1 MDRTRVTSLFCRAAV
16 AVLWSLALT
25 APESGF
31 GQTQLPKLTV
41 GTLGAPST
49 SVWMVSVLV
58 AKRFDLK
65 NGIDIEWLEQPT
77 TAALYNDFAAGSYK
91 VATGG
96 VISYANQFARGV
108 KAKLFATYQIF
119 GTSVI
124 VNTERG
130 PSINTLKDLNGKE
143 IAAPLAS
150 ENTKAME
157 IYLKWAGVDVK
168 SLKIKNFEQ
177 PGVVAE
183 LKSPTGSAVA
193 GIVFSQI
200 PTRLIMDDP
209 KKFKDLVSADEL
221 GGMWKQKTGTD
232 FHWLLGWAAQE
243 DFAKDNRELLQRIH
257 NAMKETIEW
266 FAKNQD
272 EALEIVAKKTKE
284 SVPVLRETIK
294 AKRVR
299 FQQLTAE
306 SQEKSMMELFK
317 LGVDSGMIAKLPD
330 ANFFYRGLK

>member
-1 MDRTRVTSLFCRAAV
+1 MPTARARR
-16 AVLWSLALT
+16 
-25 APESGF
+25 E
-31 GQTQLPKLTV
+31 
-41 GTLGAPST
+41 
-49 SVWMVSVLV
+49 
-58 AKRFDLK
+58 
-65 NGIDIEWLEQPT
+65 IE
-77 TAALYNDFAAGSYK
+77 
-91 VATGG
+91 
-96 VISYANQFARGV
+96 
-108 KAKLFATYQIF
+108 LFATYQIF

-124 VNTERG
+124 VHTERG
-130 PSINTLKDLNGKE
+130 HGINAPKDLNGKE

-157 IYLKWAGVDVK
+157 IYLRWAGVDVK

-200 PTRLIMDDP
+200 PTRLVMDDP
-209 KKFKDLVSADEL
+209 KKFKDLISADEL
-221 GGMWKQKTGTD
+221 DAMWKQKTGTEH
-232 FHWLLGWAAQE
+232 HWLLGWAAHE
-243 DFAKDNRELLQRIH
+243 EFARDNRELLQRTH
-257 NAMKETIEW
+257 NAMKETIDW
-266 FAKNQD
+266 VSKNQE

-306 SQEKSMMELFK
+306 SQEKALMALFK
-317 LGVDSGMIAKLPD
+317 LGVESGMIAKLPD
-330 ANFFYRGLK
+330 GNFFYRGLK

>member
-1 MDRTRVTSLFCRAAV
+1 MDQNRGRASRAAM
-16 AVLWSLALT
+16 AMAASVLAALMLYGGLA
-25 APESGF
+25 AA
-31 GQTQLPKLTV
+31 QMPKLKI

-49 SVWMVSVLV
+49 SVWMVAVLQ

-65 NGIDIEWLEQPT
+65 NGIDIEWVEQPS
-77 TAALYNDFAAGSYK
+77 TAAVYNDFAAGSYP

-96 VISYANQFARGV
+96 VISYANQYARGV
-108 KAKLFATYQIF
+108 KSKLFATYQIF
-119 GTSVI
+119 GTSII
-124 VNTERG
+124 VNTERA
-130 PSINTLKDLNGKE
+130 PNIHSLKDLSGKE

-183 LKSPTGSAVA
+183 LKSPTGSALA
-193 GIVFSQI
+193 GIVFSQV
-200 PTRLIMDDP
+200 PTRLVMDDP

-221 GGMWKQKTGTD
+221 DALWRQKTGTD
-232 FHWLLGWAAQE
+232 YHWLLGWVAHD
-243 DFAKDNRELLQRIH
+243 DFAKENRELLQKTH

-266 FAKNQD
+266 FYKNSD
-272 EALEIVAKKTKE
+272 EALEIVAKKSKE

-299 FQQLTAE
+299 FMQLTAE
-306 SQEKSMMELFK
+306 SQEKALIELFK
-317 LGVDSGMIAKLPD
+317 QGADIGMIAKLPD
-330 ANFFYRGLK
+330 ATFFYRGLK

>member
-1 MDRTRVTSLFCRAAV
+1 MIFRTFPRTLIALFCLGLFIAPQRAH
-16 AVLWSLALT
+16 
-25 APESGF
+25 
-31 GQTQLPKLTV
+31 GQTQVPKLKI

-49 SVWMVSVLV
+49 SVWMVSALV

-65 NGIDIEWLEQPT
+65 NGIDIQWVEQPT
-77 TAALYNDFAAGSYK
+77 TAAVYNDFAAGSYQ

-96 VISYANQFARGV
+96 VISYANQYARGV
-108 KAKLFATYQIF
+108 KSKLFATYQIF

-124 VNTERG
+124 VHTERG
-130 PSINTLKDLNGKE
+130 HGINAPKDLNGKE

-157 IYLKWAGVDVK
+157 IYLKWEGVDVK

-193 GIVFSQI
+193 GIVFSQV
-200 PTRLIMDDP
+200 PTRLVLDEP
-209 KKFKDLVSADEL
+209 KKFKDLISADEL
-221 GGMWKQKTGTD
+221 DAMWKQKTGTEH
-232 FHWLLGWAAQE
+232 HWLLGWAVHE
-243 DFAKDNRELLQRIH
+243 EFARDNRELLQRTH
-257 NAMKETIEW
+257 NSMKETIDW
-266 FAKNQD
+266 VSKNQE

-306 SQEKSMMELFK
+306 SQEKALMALFK
-317 LGVDSGMIAKLPD
+317 LGVESGMIAKLPD
-330 ANFFYRGLK
+330 GNFFYRGLK